1 MRVLDLYAG
10 TGSISFE
17 FISRGCE
24 DVTSVEQNRGAV
36 QYLRRLKQE
45 FQPSPQIIESEAL
58 RYLDRVE
65 EPFDLIFADPPYQ
78 SEDYEKI
85 IQKVKEKKLLRNFGP
100 LILEH
105 QSHSKI
111 SLEEASE
118 QRVYGQSTF
127 SFYTFDQ

>member
-1 MRVLDLYAG
+1 
-10 TGSISFE
+10 
-17 FISRGCE
+17 
-24 DVTSVEQNRGAV
+24 VEQNRGAV